1 MSTTERLPPSS
12 RTALS
17 PDRIVEAAIAL
28 AEEQGIQ
35 AVTIRRVA
43 KRLDVTPMALYWHFK
58 NKDDLLDG
66 MVDWLYGEM
75 DFSVDELATWQDQ
88 LRSLIEAELAVF
100 RAYRATAMLILSRGS
115 TSTNALFMVETA
127 LGVLRRAGF
136 SPKQASEVVTYL
148 EMIVS
153 LVARESLLAAT
164 DDAGE
169 RGDWQRRVR
178 ATIQSLPPER
188 FPNMIEA
195 AEPLSTGTDPDAY
208 YTFGVDLLMAGIEA
222 MARRSRAEGN

>member
-1 MSTTERLPPSS
+1 MSTTQRSAPAS

-28 AEEQGIQ
+28 AEEQGVQ
-35 AVTIRRVA
+35 AVTIRQVA

-75 DFSVDELATWQDQ
+75 TFSLDEPTAWQDQ
-88 LRSLIEAELAVF
+88 LRSIIDAELTVF
-100 RAYRATAMLILSRGS
+100 RAYPATAMLIMTRGS
-115 TSTNALFMVETA
+115 TSTNTLFAVETA
-127 LGVLRRAGF
+127 LGVLGRAGF
-136 SPKQASEVVTYL
+136 APNDASRVVPYL

-153 LVARESLLAAT
+153 LVARESLLAAA
-164 DDAGE
+164 DDTRE
-169 RGDWQRRVR
+169 QRVWRRRVR

-188 FPNMIEA
+188 FPNMIAA
-195 AEPLSTGTDPDAY
+195 AEPLSTGTDPDSY
-208 YTFGVDLLMAGIEA
+208 YTFGVDLLIAGIEA
-222 MARRSRAEGN
+222 MARRSSTKDG